1 MFPFVVCLVIV
12 VADQLTKFWVRS
24 SFYLHESYPV
34 IPGFFDLTYIKN
46 TGAAW
51 GMFRGQN
58 TALILLSIVM
68 LLVLI
73 IFRRSFLSDI
83 KVHRWALGLMLGGII
98 GNLIDRVFF
107 QFVTDFLDFYIK
119 SHHWPA
125 FNIADA
131 AICSGVFL
139 YIVSSFWLETHPL
152 NENRMREMAN
162 GEGGLQ
168 PHSSSVGRTE
178 SE

>member
-1 MFPFVVCLVIV
+1 MPQFLICVVIV
-12 VADQLTKFWVRS
+12 VADQLTKYLVRS
-24 SFYLHESYPV
+24 SFRLHESHSL
-34 IPGFFDLTYIKN
+34 IPGFFDLTFIKN

-73 IFRRSFLSDI
+73 FFRRSFLSDI

-98 GNLIDRVFF
+98 GNLIDRVFY
-107 QFVTDFLDFYIK
+107 QYVTDFLDFFIK
-119 SHHWPA
+119 GHHWPA

-152 NENRMREMAN
+152 NENRMREMTSNEADPS
-162 GEGGLQ
+162 ED
-168 PHSSSVGRTE
+168 SSLVGKVD
-178 SE
+178 